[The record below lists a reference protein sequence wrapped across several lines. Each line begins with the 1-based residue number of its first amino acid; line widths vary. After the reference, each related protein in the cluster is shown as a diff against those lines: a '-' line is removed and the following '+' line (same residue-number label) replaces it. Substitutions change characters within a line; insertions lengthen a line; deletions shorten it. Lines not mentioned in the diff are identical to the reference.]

1 MGWGR
6 LTAAAGAW
14 RAAVG
19 RTGGLRSVRD
29 AKRQWSRTRERLNGT
44 RVCVGGGGR
53 GRGRAGGADREHGS
67 IGQAAAPVAD
77 LPPLP
82 PRRRVGTPSRVVG
95 SPVLVEL
102 ELGRTGRGGRGRQQ
116 RGGRMGRR
124 GRGTGGASGAGG
136 EGGGAIGGRQGGRAG
151 EGRTGRQ
158 EEGRQEE
165 GTEARA
171 QAPAQVQAG
180 GRRPAAGRPLPRPRP
195 PTCGGQRLPAVAV
208 RGGKEI
214 GFSRM

>member
-44 RVCVGGGGR
+44 RVCVWGGGR

-95 SPVLVEL
+95 SPDLVEL
-102 ELGRTGRGGRGRQQ
+102 ELGRTERGGKGRQQ
-116 RGGRMGRR
+116 RGGRMKRR

-136 EGGGAIGGRQGGRAG
+136 RGEGGGGGKATGWRQGGRAG
-151 EGRTGRQ
+151 EGRT
-158 EEGRQEE
+158 GRQEE

-180 GRRPAAGRPLPRPRP
+180 GRSLPRP